1 MEIIS
6 SQSFLH
12 ENFLMA
18 RCLPCIILSREIGRK
33 GHSGDSRFLHQQVPG
48 ILQLSVKFYSVGEF
62 SRNNKRG
69 KPPLEWKCYNFRAQI
84 KQRKGFPHGYYN
96 KNRRNLE

>member
-18 RCLPCIILSREIGRK
+18 KRLLMHHLERRRRK
-33 GHSGDSRFLHQQVPG
+33 EYSGDSRFLHQQVPG
-48 ILQLSVKFYSVGEF
+48 ILQEKLAERGVMLYNETCAEGFYI
-62 SRNNKRG
+62 
-69 KPPLEWKCYNFRAQI
+69 FR
-84 KQRKGFPHGYYN
+84 
-96 KNRRNLE
+96 

>member
-33 GHSGDSRFLHQQVPG
+33 GHSGDSRFLHQQVPE
-48 ILQLSVKFYSVGEF
+48 ILQEKLAERGVMLYNETYAEEFYI
-62 SRNNKRG
+62 
-69 KPPLEWKCYNFRAQI
+69 FR
-84 KQRKGFPHGYYN
+84 
-96 KNRRNLE
+96 

>member
-18 RCLPCIILSREIGRK
+18 RCLPYIILNREIGRK

-48 ILQLSVKFYSVGEF
+48 ILQEKLAERGVMLYNETCAEGFYI
-62 SRNNKRG
+62 
-69 KPPLEWKCYNFRAQI
+69 FR
-84 KQRKGFPHGYYN
+84 
-96 KNRRNLE
+96 

>member
-18 RCLPCIILSREIGRK
+18 RCLPCIILSREIGKK
-33 GHSGDSRFLHQQVPG
+33 GAFRGLTVFASAGPGDFTG
-48 ILQLSVKFYSVGEF
+48 KTGG
-62 SRNNKRG
+62 KRSDVV
-69 KPPLEWKCYNFRAQI
+69 Q
-84 KQRKGFPHGYYN
+84 
-96 KNRRNLE
+96 

>member
-18 RCLPCIILSREIGRK
+18 RRLPCVILSREIGRK
-33 GHSGDSRFLHQQVPG
+33 GHSGNSRFFHQQVPR
-48 ILQLSVKFYSVGEF
+48 ILQEKLAE
-62 SRNNKRG
+62 RG
-69 KPPLEWKCYNFRAQI
+69 VMLYNETYAEGFHIFR
-84 KQRKGFPHGYYN
+84 
-96 KNRRNLE
+96 